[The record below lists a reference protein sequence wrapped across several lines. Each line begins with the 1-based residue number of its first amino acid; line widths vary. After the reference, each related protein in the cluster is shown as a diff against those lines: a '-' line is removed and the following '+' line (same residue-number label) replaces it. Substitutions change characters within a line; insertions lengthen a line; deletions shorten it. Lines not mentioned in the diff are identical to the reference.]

1 MLKRFPDNFSSFT
14 RSESIAKRDLEIT
27 QCDLIPAPIKEAKQ
41 RSGCLGKMIAG
52 PSREQRDQCCGK
64 KKADPFKAVPGSL
77 PV

>member
-14 RSESIAKRDLEIT
+14 RSESIAKRDLQIT

-52 PSREQRDQCCGK
+52 PSREQRDQFCGK
-64 KKADPFKAVPGSL
+64 KKADPFKAVPESL